1 MYRKGCVLGWSV
13 CDPPKNT
20 NPFICT
26 TFTPLNHTRT
36 IVSIT
41 TYGKSENRGKKKEG
55 GENLN
60 ECRRALTFI
69 YTRLLLLLNIT
80 HTLTTTIS
88 NSTLFQFYIF
98 ILLVCD
104 LFECA
109 ISPLPSTFS
118 RLFIWTRQLAI
129 HTFLKFKFRLIF
141 AVHIEKQ
148 QTNTRNYIFNIH
160 YFKQTFIETTR
171 ERENTRHHH
180 SNINLLFNAIIATN

>member
-141 AVHIEKQ
+141 AVHILCSSLCAVSPF
-148 QTNTRNYIFNIH
+148 IS
-160 YFKQTFIETTR
+160 YF
-171 ERENTRHHH
+171 ENGDNSYKPTLEIVFLV
-180 SNINLLFNAIIATN
+180 SNSTDGYQF